1 MNTPMLMQL
10 TDPEYMCTKCHAKF
24 YLKDWDTFK
33 NKKELPTQCKYC
45 NDTFDWES
53 AKGWK

>member
-10 TDPEYMCTKCHAKF
+10 RDPEYMCTKCHAKF
-24 YLKDWDTFK
+24 YLKDWDVFK
-33 NKKELPTQCKYC
+33 NKKELPIQCKYC
-45 NDTFDWES
+45 NDTFDWEN